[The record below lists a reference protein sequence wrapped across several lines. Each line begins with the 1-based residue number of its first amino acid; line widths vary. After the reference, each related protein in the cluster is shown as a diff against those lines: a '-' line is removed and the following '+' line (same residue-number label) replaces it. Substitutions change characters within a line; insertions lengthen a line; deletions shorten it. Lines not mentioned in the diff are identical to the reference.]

1 MPETSISIRRAQ
13 KAFLQ
18 TASELQTIE
27 SRLADLAK
35 AIVPQA
41 GKLLPKELRGG
52 AQCVRNDLLHDAIET
67 LRVLGGASEED
78 LMKRRHE
85 VDAASQSIA
94 AFG

>member
-18 TASELQTIE
+18 TASELQDIE
-27 SRLADLAK
+27 DRLATLAK
-35 AIVPQA
+35 SIAPQA
-41 GKLLPKELRGG
+41 GKYLPKELRGG

-67 LRVLGGASEED
+67 LRTLGAASEEEV
-78 LMKRRHE
+78 MRRRHE
-85 VDAASQSIA
+85 VDAATQSIT

>member
-18 TASELQTIE
+18 TASELQEIE
-27 SRLADLAK
+27 GKLAVLAQS
-35 AIVPQA
+35 IVPQA

-52 AQCVRNDLLHDAIET
+52 AQTVRNDLLHDAIET
-67 LRVLGGASEED
+67 LRALGGASEED
-78 LMKRRHE
+78 VMRRRHE
-85 VDAASQSIA
+85 VDAATQSIA